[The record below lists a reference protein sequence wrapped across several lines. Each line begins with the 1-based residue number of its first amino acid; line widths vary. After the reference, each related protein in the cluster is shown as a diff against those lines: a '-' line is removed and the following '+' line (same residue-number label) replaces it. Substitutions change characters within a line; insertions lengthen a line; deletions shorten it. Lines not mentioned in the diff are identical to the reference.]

1 METPVL
7 IPEQD
12 HILKQAK
19 FKFAKENLKDYI
31 EIKLKNNEIVF
42 LIEEKESI
50 PADKFEAR
58 FSKEKLNKM
67 AKYFLK
73 FDNLE
78 ECFNEFEKFIKKN
91 YYELKKE
98 KNKIVIIFITGIKNQ
113 NIELEIPLKK
123 KDIEEVVNELVVV
136 IKQQQK
142 EIEELK
148 KIQSVQAQ
156 KLLKELNDLK
166 VSISNSGFNNAYETS
181 FIGSTILD
189 ENRKFI
195 LNHLIKKMKFF
206 LNDSLKD
213 YEILEKRKIMS
224 KLLYKA
230 SVDGDDYKIFHKKC
244 DNMGETVTIINS
256 EQNKLFGI
264 YTIESWDISKE
275 NKNDKTVYLFSLDTR
290 KYFSL
295 WGIFPSYKDY
305 GPNICGSNYDKF
317 YLYVSNLCL
326 HNNKSYIDNDYKQ
339 INNGVNNFKIKDYE
353 VFSIMVI

>member
-1 METPVL
+1 M
-7 IPEQD
+7 
-12 HILKQAK
+12 
-19 FKFAKENLKDYI
+19 
-31 EIKLKNNEIVF
+31 
-42 LIEEKESI
+42 
-50 PADKFEAR
+50 
-58 FSKEKLNKM
+58 
-67 AKYFLK
+67 
-73 FDNLE
+73 
-78 ECFNEFEKFIKKN
+78 
-91 YYELKKE
+91 
-98 KNKIVIIFITGIKNQ
+98 IIFITGIKNQ

-148 KIQSVQAQ
+148 KIQSVQDQ

-195 LNHLIKKMKFF
+195 LSHLIKKIKFSVD
-206 LNDSLKD
+206 NSLEK
-213 YEILEKRKIMS
+213 YEKMEKRKIMS

-244 DNMGETVTIINS
+244 DNKGETVTIINS

-264 YTIESWDISKE
+264 YAIENWDISKE
-275 NKNDKTVYLFSLDTR
+275 KQYDYSGYLFSLDAR
-290 KYFSL
+290 KYFTS

-305 GPNICGSNYDKF
+305 GPNIYCTYEGKF

-326 HNNKSYIDNDYKQ
+326 HNNKSYIDNQYKQ

>member
-1 METPVL
+1 M
-7 IPEQD
+7 
-12 HILKQAK
+12 
-19 FKFAKENLKDYI
+19 
-31 EIKLKNNEIVF
+31 
-42 LIEEKESI
+42 
-50 PADKFEAR
+50 
-58 FSKEKLNKM
+58 
-67 AKYFLK
+67 
-73 FDNLE
+73 
-78 ECFNEFEKFIKKN
+78 
-91 YYELKKE
+91 
-98 KNKIVIIFITGIKNQ
+98 
-113 NIELEIPLKK
+113 
-123 KDIEEVVNELVVV
+123 
-136 IKQQQK
+136 
-142 EIEELK
+142 
-148 KIQSVQAQ
+148 
-156 KLLKELNDLK
+156 NDLK

-195 LNHLIKKMKFF
+195 LNHLIKKMKFDVK
-206 LNDSLKD
+206 NSLKD

-264 YTIESWDISKE
+264 YAFKSWDISKE

-305 GPNICGSNYDKF
+305 GPNICGSINDKF

-326 HNNKSYIDNDYKQ
+326 HNNKSYIDNDHKQ

>member
-1 METPVL
+1 METPEL
-7 IPEQD
+7 IKPKQD

-19 FKFAKENLKDYI
+19 FELTKENLKYYI
-31 EIKLKNNEIVF
+31 EITVKNTEIVF

-50 PADKFEAR
+50 PADKFEAK
-58 FSKEKLNKM
+58 FSKEQLNKI
-67 AKYFLK
+67 AKYFLM

-78 ECFNEFEKFIKKN
+78 ECFNEFEKFIKQN
-91 YYELKKE
+91 SYELKKE
-98 KNKIVIIFITGIKNQ
+98 KNKIMIIFITRIQNK

-148 KIQSVQAQ
+148 KIQSIQEYQ

-166 VSISNSGFNNAYETS
+166 VSVSNSGFNNAYENS

-189 ENRKFI
+189 EKRKFI
-195 LNHLIKKMKFF
+195 LSHLIKKMKFEVKK
-206 LNDSLKD
+206 SLED
-213 YEILEKRKIMS
+213 YEKMEKRKIMS

-244 DNMGETVTIINS
+244 DNKGQTVTIINS
-256 EQNKLFGI
+256 EQNRLFGI
-264 YTIESWDISKE
+264 YALENWDIDQEKRRQESA
-275 NKNDKTVYLFSLDTR
+275 YLFSLDMRT
-290 KYFSL
+290 YFFSGL
-295 WGIFPSYKDY
+295 FPSYKDY
-305 GPNICGSNYDKF
+305 GPNFGYEERF

-326 HNNKSYIDNDYKQ
+326 HNNKSYIDNYYKQ
-339 INNGVNNFKIKDYE
+339 INNGVNHFKIKDYE